1 MRRTFRLL
9 ASVKPAR
16 YLEAGR
22 PTGLTGLYTHPSPRS
37 TLLYL
42 YSSTLDKLKAV
53 PEHSVY
59 RQSVE
64 ALTKQR
70 MAIVEAAVPPGYEE
84 WAVRARKIIVDEAE
98 AAKKREIL
106 AEELEKNEKAL
117 EALQK
122 SADAG
127 ASSGLS
133 KAEEERVYTIAA
145 IKRLLAQVP
154 EVPKDINIVA
164 SAALEGDAAVR
175 VERGG
180 QTFFIRHTPI
190 PLDQRDQEWD
200 GDFDPKFAG
209 VGMLKETAEIRES
222 LERALKE
229 NITGEKLAEPVTPGA
244 LEPEPQLTVEQIS
257 EIETKIGAGLIEEVV
272 QVAEGELRLVDT
284 MVQAKVWESL
294 EEQPAENQWQYFE
307 RKS

>member
-1 MRRTFRLL
+1 MRRTLRLL
-9 ASVKPAR
+9 ASVSVKPVR
-16 YLEAGR
+16 HLEPGR

-64 ALTKQR
+64 ALTKHR

-84 WAVRARKIIVDEAE
+84 WAAKARKIIADEAE

-117 EALQK
+117 AELQK
-122 SADAG
+122 G
-127 ASSGLS
+127 NSSGLS
-133 KAEEERVYTIAA
+133 KVEEDKVYTIAA
-145 IKRLLAQVP
+145 IKRLLAEVP

-190 PLDQRDQEWD
+190 PLDQREQEWD

-209 VGMLKETAEIRES
+209 VRMLKETTEIRES

-229 NITGEKLAEPVTPGA
+229 NITGEKLAEPVVPGT
-244 LEPEPQLTVEQIS
+244 LEAEPQLTVEQ
-257 EIETKIGAGLIEEVV
+257 
-272 QVAEGELRLVDT
+272 
-284 MVQAKVWESL
+284 
-294 EEQPAENQWQYFE
+294 
-307 RKS
+307 